1 MERPGSDES
10 RSAADTDCRGEWRY
24 SCGAKPRNLRHG
36 GICMSASSPNQRVI
50 MTRSESEN
58 WRSVT
63 PGEPALVLPVPDCSA
78 LHRILHIPR

>member
-24 SCGAKPRNLRHG
+24 SCGAKPHNLRHG
-36 GICMSASSPNQRVI
+36 GICMSASSPTQQVI
-50 MTRSESEN
+50 ATRSESEN

-63 PGEPALVLPVPDCSA
+63 PGDPALVLPVPDCSA